1 MDTIPIASRAATANR
16 KNSATVFDRAGVNAV
31 FVVFH
36 IM

>member
-1 MDTIPIASRAATANR
+1 VDTIPITSRAATANGQY
-16 KNSATVFDRAGVNAV
+16 SVVIFDRAGVNAV